1 MADYVTPPF
10 PTGFG
15 FAAEKYAQA
24 NARINADPVF
34 NAQLATLL
42 KHCDGIP
49 EARLRMYAGEPLKGG
64 TAGELNET
72 AMQCFRSALPHGVP
86 EPEELADK
94 VEAVVTAQAVQRKA
108 SDNAFKD
115 AWANYIVAC
124 QARKQ
129 RIAQAEIEYRLKFS
143 ALLAQQRAQRESME
157 ERHAQEAQ
165 VLADELLQY
174 RNEPVPEAPKRG
186 A

>member
-1 MADYVTPPF
+1 MASYITPPF

-15 FAAEKYAQA
+15 FSAEAEKYAQA

-49 EARLRMYAGEPLKGG
+49 EARLRMYAGETLKGG
-64 TAGELNET
+64 PAGELNET
-72 AMQCFRSALPHGVP
+72 AMQCFRSALPHGVD
-86 EPEELADK
+86 EPEGLADK
-94 VEAVVTAQAVQRKA
+94 VESVVTAQAVQRKA
-108 SDNAFKD
+108 NDNAFKD

-124 QARKQ
+124 QARKV
-129 RIAQAEIEYRLKFS
+129 RQADARRVY
-143 ALLAQQRAQRESME
+143 
-157 ERHAQEAQ
+157 EAECAAAKARYEM
-165 VLADELLQY
+165 VMS
-174 RNEPVPEAPKRG
+174 EPPPEAPKRG